1 MLSDECTVVVKIVSV
16 DLKSLVIRL
25 LCGNCKEDVVCDEG
39 LVLCNNCDNMS
50 TEEDCLRKSNVAFTG
65 AFSASKINFIV
76 TRSLVNQCFGTTD
89 TTSKIQVAKSMLKSD
104 VEATYNKID
113 NVISVFKKV

>member
-16 DLKSLVIRL
+16 DLKSLVTRL
-25 LCGNCKEDVVCDEG
+25 LCGNCKEDA
-39 LVLCNNCDNMS
+39 
-50 TEEDCLRKSNVAFTG
+50 EEDCSRKSNVAFTG
-65 AFSASKINFIV
+65 AFSGSKINFIV

-113 NVISVFKKV
+113 NVISVLKKV